1 MPYIKTMLVIVVL
14 LALVVFGVHNTHP
27 FVLSF
32 LQWQLIWPMPLWVL
46 LLIAFFAGMVP
57 IFIVSL
63 PDKTAYFT
71 RMRSLKIRQRHLEK
85 ELKAIDREENAS
97 TS

>member
-32 LQWQLIWPMPLWVL
+32 LQWQLIWPLPLWML

-71 RMRSLKIRQRHLEK
+71 RMRSLRIRQRHLEK

-97 TS
+97 AS